1 MTPPMTSWLPPRA
14 RRVLSA
20 RIARRNTLDRAL
32 AVARGLDPASP
43 QCARF
48 QSEHY
53 RDALDRVV
61 CQRAV
66 AVVS

>member
-1 MTPPMTSWLPPRA
+1 MTPPVTSWLPPRA
-14 RRVLSA
+14 RRALSA
-20 RIARRNTLDRAL
+20 RIARRNALDRAL

-53 RDALDRVV
+53 RDALDT
-61 CQRAV
+61 AV
-66 AVVS
+66 AKGKRS